1 MLELIILITLMAV
14 FGILGFTIWFVI
26 DDIKKY
32 DDNENNVW

>member
-1 MLELIILITLMAV
+1 MAV

>member
-1 MLELIILITLMAV
+1 MAV
-14 FGILGFTIWFVI
+14 FAILGFTIWFVI

>member
-1 MLELIILITLMAV
+1 MLELIILITIMAV
-14 FGILGFTIWFVI
+14 FAILGFTIWFVI

>member
-1 MLELIILITLMAV
+1 MLELIILTNIMAV